1 MKKEYTTTEKFIF
14 LYDSSIRQEEI
25 EKIDEVLEKFNE
37 DDMDLIN
44 RACEIHFKIG
54 FRVASELLMK

>member
-1 MKKEYTTTEKFIF
+1 MKKEYTTTEKIGF

-37 DDMDLIN
+37 DDIDLIN
-44 RACEIHFKIG
+44 RACEINFKIG

>member
-1 MKKEYTTTEKFIF
+1 MKKEYTTTEKFGF
-14 LYDSSIRQEEI
+14 LYDSTIKPEEV
-25 EKIDEVLEKFNE
+25 EKIGEVLEKFNE

-44 RACEIHFKIG
+44 KACEINFKIG